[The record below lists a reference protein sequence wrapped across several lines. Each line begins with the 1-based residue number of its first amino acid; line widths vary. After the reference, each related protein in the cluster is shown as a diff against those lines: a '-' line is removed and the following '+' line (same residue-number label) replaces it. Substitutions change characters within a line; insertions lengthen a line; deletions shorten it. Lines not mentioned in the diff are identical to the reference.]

1 MQTFLTKVIISLL
14 KHFISVS
21 TEWTFQ
27 SYSVVLSF
35 LFYENTW
42 ASIRRWWDRK
52 LLLDWSVSLLWSGL
66 ARYAVFAMHH
76 AFTTAANTLTDMQL
90 AQQVTPKWSALY
102 IESFQNRSAKFPP
115 ELGNSLT
122 CPLWEINLFINFPW
136 CMQNTCKISWTQ
148 SCHRWTICGDR
159 NPGRLGGWVGPSRG

>member
-1 MQTFLTKVIISLL
+1 MDFSVVFSSSFFLVLWKYLSINPSVVRPQTPSGLISLT
-14 KHFISVS
+14 SV
-21 TEWTFQ
+21 
-27 SYSVVLSF
+27 
-35 LFYENTW
+35 
-42 ASIRRWWDRK
+42 K
-52 LLLDWSVSLLWSGL
+52 WSCTVCS
-66 ARYAVFAMHH
+66 FAMHH